1 MPRLAL
7 GTRALSSYSG
17 DTVVIG
23 LTAAKPTK
31 TSRKKASTAPPQ
43 VVTSVELG
51 DELAKGVAAAV
62 EVLDPSTAVGATT
75 VAPAPAGLKARKL
88 LLVGLGDGE
97 VTTDSLRRAAGS
109 AARACAKDSSIRLL
123 LPHDDASGLAAIADG
138 ALGGA
143 YTFTAHKSKPT
154 EATHRDRHL
163 ARPLR
168 FPQGRPRPRRDAR
181 TRGRLGP

>member
-31 TSRKKASTAPPQ
+31 TSRKKASTALPE

-75 VAPAPAGLKARKL
+75 VAPAPAGLKAKKL

-97 VTTDSLRRAAGS
+97 VTTDVVAELAQPVVLVHQSGHGGEVAAPAVVAHEGLPPS
-109 AARACAKDSSIRLL
+109 NGVAASRS
-123 LPHDDASGLAAIADG
+123 
-138 ALGGA
+138 
-143 YTFTAHKSKPT
+143 
-154 EATHRDRHL
+154 
-163 ARPLR
+163 
-168 FPQGRPRPRRDAR
+168 PRPSSVGDVSSSTGVATR
-181 TRGRLGP
+181 RGR